1 MALIVQK
8 FGGSSLAT
16 AEKIKKVA
24 ARVVAVKRQNHQ
36 VVVVVSAMGKTT
48 DNLIALARQVHHQP
62 PGRELD
68 LLLATGE
75 MVSVAL
81 MSMAIEELGEE
92 AEGFPGYF
100 AGIKTD
106 SVHTKARI
114 MKIDPARIRK
124 ELEAGKIVVVAGFQ
138 GLGPENIIT
147 TLGRGGSDLT
157 AIALAASL
165 KADLCEIYTDV
176 PGVFTAD

>member
-1 MALIVQK
+1 
-8 FGGSSLAT
+8 
-16 AEKIKKVA
+16 
-24 ARVVAVKRQNHQ
+24 
-36 VVVVVSAMGKTT
+36 
-48 DNLIALARQVHHQP
+48 
-62 PGRELD
+62 
-68 LLLATGE
+68 LLATGE

-124 ELEAGKIVVVAGFQ
+124 ELEAGKIVVVAGFRDWGRKTSSPPWDGEAQ
-138 GLGPENIIT
+138 
-147 TLGRGGSDLT
+147 TLRR
-157 AIALAASL
+157 
-165 KADLCEIYTDV
+165 
-176 PGVFTAD
+176 